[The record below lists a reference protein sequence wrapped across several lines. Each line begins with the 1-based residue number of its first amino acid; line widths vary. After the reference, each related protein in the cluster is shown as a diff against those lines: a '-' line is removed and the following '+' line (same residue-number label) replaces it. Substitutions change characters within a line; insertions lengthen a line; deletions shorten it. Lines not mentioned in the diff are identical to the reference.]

1 MYQKTKHKVHILLH
15 PELGESKADKAIN
28 IFIITLIVLN
38 VIAVMME
45 TVHPLYEKNKKLFD
59 TFDRISVII
68 FTIEYVLRVWSCTH
82 DPKYKGSIKGRIK
95 YMLSPGA
102 LIDLLAFLPT
112 YFHSFLDFDLRI
124 LRLLRFFRFFR
135 LFRLTAYTKSAQ
147 MIFNVFKSRVNELL
161 LSFTMVLFLIIIAS
175 CLLFFAEHNAQPDSF
190 SSIPATIWWAVVTL
204 TTTGYGDMYPV
215 TTVGRILA
223 GSIMLT
229 GVALF
234 ALPAGIITVG
244 FLEEFRSIK
253 KYKGRNCP
261 TMSETVSTNLNSLIK
276 MLLPVL
282 SASGCIFY

>member
-15 PELGESKADKAIN
+15 PELGESKADKAVN

-45 TVHPLYEKNKKLFD
+45 TVHPLYENNKKLFD
-59 TFDRISVII
+59 TFDLISVII
-68 FTIEYVLRVWSCTH
+68 FSIEYVLRVWSCTH
-82 DPKYKGSIKGRIK
+82 DPKYKGSVKGRIK

-112 YFHSFLDFDLRI
+112 YFHAFLNFDLRI

-147 MIFNVFKSRVNELL
+147 MIFNVFRSRLNELF
-161 LSFTMVLFLIIIAS
+161 LSFIMVLFLIVIAS
-175 CLLFFAEHNAQPDSF
+175 CLLYFAEHNAQPDSF

-204 TTTGYGDMYPV
+204 TTTGYGDMSPI
-215 TTVGRILA
+215 TTLGKVLA
-223 GSIMLT
+223 GTIMLT

-253 KYKGRNCP
+253 KYKNRNCP
-261 TMSETVSTNLNSLIK
+261 HCGMPLDEQHRHEDDETDEATK
-276 MLLPVL
+276 PV
-282 SASGCIFY
+282 